1 VEGTLEEARKALDR
15 HAWDDALTLLREA
28 DSASGLTP
36 DGLEMLADAAWWMAQ
51 PDESLAARGRAHVAF
66 VAAGDTRRAAGI
78 ALRLGQDNANRRA
91 YAAAGAW
98 LERAEQLLAGD
109 EDCAEFGYLLFV
121 RAAMGHASLGLD
133 ETVALA
139 RRATDI
145 GKRFG
150 DRDLVAFGTMAEGL
164 TRIGYGDVTAG
175 LARLDAATMAAAA
188 GELGVWPTGWV
199 YCGTIGACRELAD
212 YQRASEWTEATTRWC
227 ERQSVTGF
235 PGICRVY
242 RAEVVAQHGL
252 WAQAEQEA
260 RKACEELQRYG
271 ISEIAALGFSAIGQ
285 IRLRMGDLPAAE
297 EAFRQAH
304 DLGAVPEPGLTL
316 VRLAHG
322 DTAAASASL
331 RRALANERERSARA
345 RLLPVE
351 VEVALAVGDRE
362 RARTASHELDG
373 IAATFGTVAMD
384 ATASTARAALQL
396 ADTDAAAAERTVR
409 AAVRQWLDLEMPYD
423 VARARLLLAAALR
436 AQDDAAAAEL
446 EVRAAL
452 TTFERLGARLDAR
465 RASELLGSQ
474 GARVTSAVAPQ
485 DHVTRTF
492 LFTDIV
498 RSTKLVEAIG
508 DTAWQDLI
516 RWHDQTLRALIAE
529 RRGEEIR
536 HQGDGFFVSFAT
548 AADAVDCAVA
558 IQRRLAEHRRAQGF
572 APQVRIGMHTT
583 EALRRGL
590 DYAGLGIHEAARIG
604 GVAGA
609 DEILVSTATLE
620 FAGKAYRSETR
631 TVTLKDIA
639 EPVEVASID
648 WR

>member
-1 VEGTLEEARKALDR
+1 
-15 HAWDDALTLLREA
+15 
-28 DSASGLTP
+28 
-36 DGLEMLADAAWWMAQ
+36 M
-51 PDESLAARGRAHVAF
+51 
-66 VAAGDTRRAAGI
+66 
-78 ALRLGQDNANRRA
+78 
-91 YAAAGAW
+91 
-98 LERAEQLLAGD
+98 
-109 EDCAEFGYLLFV
+109 
-121 RAAMGHASLGLD
+121 
-133 ETVALA
+133 
-139 RRATDI
+139 
-145 GKRFG
+145 
-150 DRDLVAFGTMAEGL
+150 
-164 TRIGYGDVTAG
+164 
-175 LARLDAATMAAAA
+175 
-188 GELGVWPTGWV
+188 
-199 YCGTIGACRELAD
+199 
-212 YQRASEWTEATTRWC
+212 
-227 ERQSVTGF
+227 
-235 PGICRVY
+235 
-242 RAEVVAQHGL
+242 
-252 WAQAEQEA
+252 
-260 RKACEELQRYG
+260 
-271 ISEIAALGFSAIGQ
+271 
-285 IRLRMGDLPAAE
+285 
-297 EAFRQAH
+297 
-304 DLGAVPEPGLTL
+304 
-316 VRLAHG
+316 
-322 DTAAASASL
+322 
-331 RRALANERERSARA
+331 
-345 RLLPVE
+345 
-351 VEVALAVGDRE
+351 
-362 RARTASHELDG
+362 ASHELDG

-548 AADAVDCAVA
+548 AADAVDSAVA